1 MRKITKKVYAGKIA
15 IGGGERIPVQ
25 SMTTVPTLDASGC
38 VEQIKRLIS
47 AGCDVVRLAV
57 PDLRSAEA
65 FRVIREALPDAVL
78 VADVH
83 YDYRVA
89 LRCAE
94 YGVDK
99 IRINPGNIGSE
110 DNVRAVAAACGSR
123 GIPIRIGVNGGSL
136 EKELLEKYGSPV
148 PEALCE
154 SAVKQARMLSRF
166 GFDDVVLLRRR
177 RSLRG
182 SRQT

>member
-89 LRCAE
+89 LRCA
-94 YGVDK
+94 
-99 IRINPGNIGSE
+99 SQ
-110 DNVRAVAAACGSR
+110 
-123 GIPIRIGVNGGSL
+123 L
-136 EKELLEKYGSPV
+136 
-148 PEALCE
+148 
-154 SAVKQARMLSRF
+154 
-166 GFDDVVLLRRR
+166 
-177 RSLRG
+177 
-182 SRQT
+182 